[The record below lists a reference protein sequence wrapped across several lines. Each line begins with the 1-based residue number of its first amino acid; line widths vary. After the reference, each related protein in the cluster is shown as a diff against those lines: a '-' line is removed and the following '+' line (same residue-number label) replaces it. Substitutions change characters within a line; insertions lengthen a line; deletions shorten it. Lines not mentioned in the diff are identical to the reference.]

1 MATGVPGLP
10 GHTCVGSDAV
20 HVRFGA
26 LSKAQSSLEVDKE
39 ISKVMEV
46 ANLVGAKKVQ
56 DLEALLGMTEKGK

>member
-1 MATGVPGLP
+1 VDRT
-10 GHTCVGSDAV
+10 
-20 HVRFGA
+20 FGA

-56 DLEALLGMTEKGK
+56 DLEALLGMSEKGK